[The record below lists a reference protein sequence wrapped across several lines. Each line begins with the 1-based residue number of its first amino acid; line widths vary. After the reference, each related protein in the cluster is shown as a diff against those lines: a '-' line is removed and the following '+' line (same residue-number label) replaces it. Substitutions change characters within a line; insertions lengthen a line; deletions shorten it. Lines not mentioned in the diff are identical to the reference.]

1 MENNLMEK
9 IVALAKR
16 RGFIYPGSEIYGG
29 LANTYDYGPMGVE
42 LMRNIKNTWWNHFV
56 TQRDDMYGLESSIL
70 MSPKV
75 WEASGHTASFTDV
88 LIDCKNC
95 KTRMRA
101 DHLIEDFL
109 AENFKNP
116 EIYKNPITFREDL
129 GFKKTKELQQQ
140 KVEGLNTNQMDE
152 IIQSL
157 KIPCPKCKK
166 FDWTKTRRFNLL
178 FETKIGIVEDSQ
190 SLVYLRG
197 EIAQGMFVNF
207 KNVLD
212 TQSPKLP
219 FGLAQSGAAFRNEI
233 TLGKLI
239 YRMLQFNLAEF
250 EYFFDPE
257 TQDWNELFD
266 YWKKEMWNWSTNILG
281 IKEEDLRWRPHT
293 DEERSHYSTR
303 TEDIEYKFPWG
314 FKELYGLAYR
324 TDFDLKNHTEKSGV
338 DLSYRDPY
346 SNKKFIPHVI
356 EPTFGMDR
364 SLLVIL
370 MNAYTEEEKEG
381 KTRTFL
387 KINPRIAPYRAAVFP
402 LLHNKPELIDK
413 AKEVHKMLKSEMST
427 AWDDRG
433 NIGKRYAS
441 QDEIGTPFCI
451 TVDFDTLTD
460 GAVTV
465 RDRDSARQ
473 ERVKIEDL
481 KRYLA
486 NKID

>member
-1 MENNLMEK
+1 MTDFDK
-9 IVALAKR
+9 IVSLAKR

-42 LMRNIKNTWWNHFV
+42 VLRNIKNAWWEHYV
-56 TQRDDMYGLESSIL
+56 HERGDIYGLDSSIL

-95 KTRMRA
+95 KTRTRA
-101 DHLIEDFL
+101 DHLVEDF
-109 AENFKNP
+109 F
-116 EIYKNPITFREDL
+116 
-129 GFKKTKELQQQ
+129 QQKGEEK
-140 KVEGLNTNQMDE
+140 KVEGLTPEQFDQ
-152 IIQSL
+152 IIKTE

-166 FDWTKTRRFNLL
+166 FNWTPTRKFNLL

-212 TQSPKLP
+212 TLSPKLP

-257 TQDWNELFD
+257 KQEWNELFE
-266 YWKKEMWNWSTNILG
+266 YWKKEMWTWCTDILG
-281 IKEEDLRWRPHT
+281 LEQKNLRWREHT
-293 DEERSHYSTR
+293 PEERSHYSKR
-303 TEDIEYKFPWG
+303 TEDIEYNFPWG

-338 DLSYRDPY
+338 DLIYRD
-346 SNKKFIPHVI
+346 SETGKKFIPHVI

-364 SLLVIL
+364 SVLSVL
-370 MNAYTEEEKEG
+370 MDGYTEQEENG
-381 KTRTFL
+381 KTRIFL
-387 KINPRIAPYRAAVFP
+387 KIKPSLAPYKAAVFP
-402 LLHNKPELIDK
+402 LLANKPELIKK
-413 AKEVHKMLKSEMST
+413 AKEVFENFKSELKLPV

-433 NIGKRYAS
+433 NIGKRYLS

-451 TVDFDTLTD
+451 TVDFDTLED
-460 GAVTV
+460 DAVTV
-465 RDRDSARQ
+465 RDRDTTKQ
-473 ERVKIEDL
+473 ERIKVTSLTDYL
-481 KRYLA
+481 KKALS
-486 NKID
+486 

>member
-1 MENNLMEK
+1 MEEKNDLMEK
-9 IVALAKR
+9 IVALSKR
-16 RGFIYPGSEIYGG
+16 RGFIYPGSDIYGG

-42 LMRNIKNTWWNHFV
+42 LMRNIKNAWWEHFV
-56 TQRDDMYGLESSIL
+56 HERDDILGLESSIF

-95 KTRMRA
+95 QTRTRA
-101 DHLIEDFL
+101 DHLIEDF
-109 AENFKNP
+109 ASTNGE
-116 EIYKNPITFREDL
+116 EI
-129 GFKKTKELQQQ
+129 
-140 KVEGLNTNQMDE
+140 KVEGLSPEEMDR
-152 IIQSL
+152 IIADR
-157 KIPCPKCKK
+157 KIPCPKCKE
-166 FDWTKTRRFNLL
+166 FNWTKTRKFNLL
-178 FETKIGIVEDSQ
+178 FETKIGIVEDTQ

-233 TLGKLI
+233 TLGKSI
-239 YRMLQFNLAEF
+239 FRMLQFNLSEF

-257 TQDWNELFD
+257 TQDWNELFE
-266 YWKKEMWNWSTNILG
+266 YWKKEMWNWTTNVLG
-281 IKEEDLRWRPHT
+281 VKEGDLRWRSHT

-314 FKELYGLAYR
+314 FKEMYGLAYR

-338 DLSYRDPY
+338 ELSYRDPY
-346 SNKKFIPHVI
+346 TNKKFIPHVI

-364 SLLVIL
+364 SLMVVL
-370 MNAYTEEEKEG
+370 MNGYTEEEKEG
-381 KTRTFL
+381 KVRTFL
-387 KINPRIAPYRAAVFP
+387 KINPRIAPYKAAIFP
-402 LLHNKPELIDK
+402 LLHNKPELVDK
-413 AKEVHKMLKSEMST
+413 AQEVYKMLKKQMPV
-427 AWDDRG
+427 AWDSRG

-460 GAVTV
+460 RAVTV
-465 RDRDSARQ
+465 RDRDTATQ
-473 ERVKIEDL
+473 ERVKIDDL
-481 KRYLA
+481 LSFIKE
-486 NKID
+486 KVS

>member
-1 MENNLMEK
+1 MEEQNNLMEK
-9 IVALAKR
+9 ITALSKR

-42 LMRNIKNTWWNHFV
+42 LLRNIKNAWWEHFV
-56 TQRDDMYGLESSIL
+56 HSRDDIFGLESSIL

-95 KTRMRA
+95 RTRMRA
-101 DHLIEDFL
+101 DHLVEDF
-109 AENFKNP
+109 ASENGE
-116 EIYKNPITFREDL
+116 EI
-129 GFKKTKELQQQ
+129 
-140 KVEGLNTNQMDE
+140 KVEGLSPAEMDK
-152 IIQSL
+152 IIQEK
-157 KIPCPKCKK
+157 KILCPKCKE
-166 FDWTKTRRFNLL
+166 FDWTKTRKFNLL

-250 EYFFDPE
+250 EYFFDPQS
-257 TQDWNELFD
+257 QDWNELFE
-266 YWKKEMWNWSTNILG
+266 YWKKEMWNWSVNIMG
-281 IKEEDLRWRPHT
+281 INEDDLRWRPHT
-293 DEERSHYSTR
+293 EKERSHYSTR

-324 TDFDLKNHTEKSGV
+324 TDFDLRNHTEKSGI
-338 DLSYRDPY
+338 DLSYRDPVT
-346 SNKKFIPHVI
+346 NKKFIPHVI

-364 SLLVIL
+364 SVLVVL

-381 KTRTFL
+381 KVRTYL
-387 KINPRIAPYRAAVFP
+387 KINPAIAPYKAAVFP
-402 LLHNKPELIDK
+402 LLHNKPELLDK
-413 AKEVHKMLKSEMST
+413 AQEVFRMLKKDIVV

-441 QDEIGTPFCI
+441 QDEIGTPYCI
-451 TVDFDTLTD
+451 TVDFDTLND

-465 RDRDSARQ
+465 RDRDTAKQ
-473 ERVKIEDL
+473 ERIRISELAGFLAQKIF
-481 KRYLA
+481 
-486 NKID
+486 

>member
-1 MENNLMEK
+1 MEK
-9 IVALAKR
+9 IVALSKR

-42 LMRNIKNTWWNHFV
+42 LLRNIKNAWWEHFV
-56 TQRDDMYGLESSIL
+56 HDRDDMFGLESSIL

-95 KTRMRA
+95 QSRMRA
-101 DHLIEDFL
+101 DHLIEDF
-109 AENFKNP
+109 A
-116 EIYKNPITFREDL
+116 L
-129 GFKKTKELQQQ
+129 GNGEEMNATSNEV
-140 KVEGLNTNQMDE
+140 KVEGLSTEDLDKF
-152 IIQSL
+152 IQER
-157 KIPCPKCKK
+157 KIPCPKCKE
-166 FDWTKTRRFNLL
+166 FNWTKTRKFNLL

-257 TQDWNELFD
+257 TQDWNELFE
-266 YWKKEMWNWSTNILG
+266 YWKKEMWNWSTNVLG
-281 IKEEDLRWRPHT
+281 INEADLRWRPHT

-314 FKELYGLAYR
+314 FKEVYGLAYR
-324 TDFDLKNHTEKSGV
+324 TDFDLKNHTEKSGI

-346 SNKKFIPHVI
+346 TNKKFIPHVI

-364 SLLVIL
+364 SVLVVL

-381 KTRTFL
+381 KVRTFL
-387 KINPRIAPYRAAVFP
+387 KINPRIAPYKAAVFP

-413 AKEVHKMLKSEMST
+413 AQEVYKMIKKEMAVS
-427 AWDDRG
+427 WDARG

-465 RDRDSARQ
+465 RDRDTATQ
-473 ERVKIEDL
+473 ERI
-481 KRYLA
+481 
-486 NKID
+486 KIDDLLRFLKEKVA